1 MPPPES
7 EWMLWAM
14 RLKTW
19 VRAELGQLNQ
29 ALQSIDTRC
38 AKLEEATAMLDALDG
53 EVRRLTASNEQL
65 RHTNSALQDRILEV
79 ESESITRDGK
89 SATESDVLRE
99 ASRLLSQQLK
109 DVVEDVNEIRRE
121 SKATEE
127 KQRREQQELKLQIV
141 GLMSSMEASNKR
153 KAVAASESF
162 SEATTVDDPAAEPS
176 DSPEALSLPPHV
188 RSSISQGQAT
198 YQEYLAT
205 GETFVREILQQSEAQ
220 AVKTYV
226 KGMRAKFRRQAVWT
240 ALETEGWTWANARHE
255 IQLIIDEGKKRRQ
268 GRRTMQLPS
277 LGKEG

>member
-19 VRAELGQLNQ
+19 ARAELGQLNQ
-29 ALQSIDTRC
+29 ALQSMDTRC

-53 EVRRLTASNEQL
+53 DVRRLTASNEQL
-65 RHTNSALQDRILEV
+65 QHTNSALQDRILEV

-89 SATESDVLRE
+89 STTETDVLRE

-109 DVVEDVNEIRRE
+109 DVVEDVNEIKRE

-153 KAVAASESF
+153 KAASESF
-162 SEATTVDDPAAEPS
+162 SEATTVDDPAAEAS
-176 DSPEALSLPPHV
+176 DSPEALTLPQHF

-198 YQEYLAT
+198 YQEYLAS

-220 AVKTYV
+220 AVKAYV

-277 LGKEG
+277 LGKVD

>member
-14 RLKTW
+14 RVQTW
-19 VRAELGQLNQ
+19 ARSELGQLNQ
-29 ALQSIDTRC
+29 ALQLIDTRC

-53 EVRRLTASNEQL
+53 EVKRLIASNEHLQ
-65 RHTNSALQDRILEV
+65 HTNSALQDRLLEV
-79 ESESITRDGK
+79 ESESMTRDGK
-89 SATESDVLRE
+89 SATESNVLRE
-99 ASRLLSQQLK
+99 ASRVLSQQLK
-109 DVVEDVNEIRRE
+109 DVIEDVNELKRE

-153 KAVAASESF
+153 KAASESF
-162 SEATTVDDPAAEPS
+162 SEATTVDDPAAEAS
-176 DSPEALSLPPHV
+176 DSPEAPSLPQHF
-188 RSSISQGQAT
+188 RSSVSQGQAT
-198 YQEYLAT
+198 YQEYLAS

-220 AVKTYV
+220 AVKAYV

-255 IQLIIDEGKKRRQ
+255 IQMIIDEGKKRRQ

-277 LGKEG
+277 LGKVD